1 MAVCAA
7 GGLRVLYGGALCGGV
22 PRLGVVGLRRGVVG
36 FVGGHGSTVPA
47 GGVVSG
53 AQRFI

>member
-7 GGLRVLYGGALCGGV
+7 GGLRVLCGGALCGGV
-22 PRLGVVGLRRGVVG
+22 PRRGVVGLCRGVVG

>member
-7 GGLRVLYGGALCGGV
+7 GGLRVLCGGV
-22 PRLGVVGLRRGVVG
+22 PRRGVVGLRCGVVG
-36 FVGGHGSTVPA
+36 FVGGHGSTVPV

>member
-1 MAVCAA
+1 MRAA
-7 GGLRVLYGGALCGGV
+7 GGFRVLCGGALGGSVPRRGGV
-22 PRLGVVGLRRGVVG
+22 SLRRDMVG
-36 FVGGHGSTVPA
+36 FVGGHGSTVPV